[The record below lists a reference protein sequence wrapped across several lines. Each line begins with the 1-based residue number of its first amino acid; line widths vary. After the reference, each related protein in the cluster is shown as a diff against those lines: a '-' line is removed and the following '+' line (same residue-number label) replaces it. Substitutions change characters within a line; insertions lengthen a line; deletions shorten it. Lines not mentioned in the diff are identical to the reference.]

1 MCFIARLPPKPSFIG
16 LALEKIGG
24 NAFGKFYRIA
34 GMGGMRRMVRREE
47 WRKNRGE
54 ERGWRERVKKSDRR
68 EGEERGV
75 KWSKEKI
82 WKEERLEMRNRQ
94 S

>member
-1 MCFIARLPPKPSFIG
+1 
-16 LALEKIGG
+16 
-24 NAFGKFYRIA
+24 
-34 GMGGMRRMVRREE
+34 
-47 WRKNRGE
+47 
-54 ERGWRERVKKSDRR
+54 VKKSDRR

-82 WKEERLEMRNRQ
+82 LKEKRLEMRNRQ